1 MKGVAI
7 KTLADT
13 KVRKHILQLLG
24 KEIAKEVKV
33 MSSDS
38 VCSVLKSQDPN
49 MMQVFNWDL
58 LDREMLAHAP
68 VLRHFLHTAVATRLP
83 RSNTEAVLGMCASII
98 FNHRNRM
105 MNLVQKINSLIL
117 YSGHCSKKVRILL

>member
-58 LDREMLAHAP
+58 LPDWN
-68 VLRHFLHTAVATRLP
+68 FD
-83 RSNTEAVLGMCASII
+83 
-98 FNHRNRM
+98 
-105 MNLVQKINSLIL
+105 
-117 YSGHCSKKVRILL
+117 